1 LLPWDSAARPP
12 QHKTYRCSLPQ
23 HWPASA
29 TRHCGH
35 AGLCVRPSTLWA
47 RPRRAWRAAQE
58 LQDLVGKQQLV
69 QQTARADAEQQQQ
82 QQGGGA
88 EDEAQ
93 AAGAAHFMASLA
105 PAEEY
110 EWGDESY
117 EVGVLGVPSAA
128 DMLASCWNPSGLL
141 APSCDVCV

>member
-1 LLPWDSAARPP
+1 M
-12 QHKTYRCSLPQ
+12 
-23 HWPASA
+23 
-29 TRHCGH
+29 
-35 AGLCVRPSTLWA
+35 
-47 RPRRAWRAAQE
+47 
-58 LQDLVGKQQLV
+58 